1 MKHRSEIAK
10 FIDRGD
16 FQQTDE
22 GLLIHGAIMAK
33 GKYYHTVNGA
43 DLKVTSNLVVAE
55 GILYVLNA
63 ALGGAAQ
70 TSNWFLAPYSGNA
83 TPASNWTAANFATN
97 ATEITS
103 ATQGYSE
110 ANRQPWVSSAAADGK
125 IGNLSSYAQ
134 FSIVASSP
142 LNIYGAGLL
151 SSQTKGG
158 TSGTL
163 VSATRFEPA
172 RQVNNGDTFELGYE
186 VELTDS

>member
-43 DLKVTSNLVVAE
+43 DLQVTSNLVVAE

-103 ATQGYSE
+103 DTQGYSE

-134 FSIVASSP
+134 FSIVSSSP

-172 RQVNNGDTFELGYE
+172 RQVNNGDTFERGYE